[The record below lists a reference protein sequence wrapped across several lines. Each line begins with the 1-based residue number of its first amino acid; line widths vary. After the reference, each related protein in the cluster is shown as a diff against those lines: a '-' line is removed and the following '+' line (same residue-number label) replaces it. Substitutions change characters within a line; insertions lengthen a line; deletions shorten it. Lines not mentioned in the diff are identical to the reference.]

1 METDK
6 ILSSN
11 VLDII
16 FDGKNKMYGAYNLR
30 TTYNVRLSKALLF
43 TASFALVVFI
53 GGVFENGQSSKV
65 PSFDFDDYTIL
76 SAKAEPVVPRPQS
89 TEVVKKEVNQKKL
102 NVPVIV
108 IDKLVAKDD
117 ALTELTR
124 ITSSVHKQ
132 YPVTAKGRLI
142 PHWKNFKA
150 RYWKPQKLIKTRL
163 SVAQWK

>member
-43 TASFALVVFI
+43 TASFALLVFI
-53 GGVFENGQSSKV
+53 CGVFENDQSSKV

-76 SAKAEPVVPRPQS
+76 SAKDEPVVPRPQS
-89 TEVVKKEVNQKKL
+89 REVVKKKVNQRRF
-102 NVPVIV
+102 NVPLIV

-117 ALTELTR
+117 ALTELTEDH
-124 ITSSVHKQ
+124 IISSQ
-132 YPVTAKGRLI
+132 TIDGDSKGQI
-142 PHWKNFKA
+142 DPPWKNFKA
-150 RYWKPQKLIKTRL
+150 
-163 SVAQWK
+163 S